1 MNIGFIGTGVMGKP
15 MAKNI
20 LKSGYPLTLYARN
33 PDKVIEL
40 INDGAQLV
48 NSPSEVAKKC
58 EVIVL
63 SLPFDPEVKEII
75 TGKNGLLSGAGS
87 NSLIID
93 TTTGTPQN
101 SIDMASLAASHGI
114 DYIDAP
120 VSGGVQGA
128 IEGTLT
134 FIVGGNEKAIAKA
147 TPVLNTMGSNIYRV
161 GDVGTGRTLKAL
173 NQIISAMNTLTICET
188 VVLGEKLG
196 VTADKFYEVLSHCA
210 ANSYHLQTKMPNFI
224 IPGKFDIGHRIEMM
238 IKDLEIA
245 LQIARDNNVP
255 MYLSSLGTQM
265 YRAGSASGYAKKD
278 ISSMVKYLGSIIG
291 V

>member
-1 MNIGFIGTGVMGKP
+1 MNIGFIGAGVMGKP

-20 LKSGYPLTLYARN
+20 LKSGYPLIIYARN
-33 PDKVIEL
+33 PDKVKDL
-40 INDGAQLV
+40 INDGAHLA
-48 NSPSEVAKKC
+48 STPSEVAKAC
-58 EVIVL
+58 EFIVL
-63 SLPFDPEVKEII
+63 SLPFDREVNEII
-75 TGKNGLLSGAGS
+75 TGKDGLLSGALPG
-87 NSLIID
+87 SLIID

-101 SIDMASLAASHGI
+101 SIEIASMLASKGI

-120 VSGGVQGA
+120 VSGGVQGS

-134 FIVGGNEKAIAKA
+134 FIVGGSEKAIEKA
-147 TPVLNTMGSNIYRV
+147 TPIMRTMGGAIYRV

-196 VTADKFYEVLSHCA
+196 VSANKFYEVLSHCA
-210 ANSYHLQTKMPNFI
+210 ANSYHLQSKMPNFI
-224 IPGKFDIGHRIEMM
+224 IPGKFDSGHRIEMM